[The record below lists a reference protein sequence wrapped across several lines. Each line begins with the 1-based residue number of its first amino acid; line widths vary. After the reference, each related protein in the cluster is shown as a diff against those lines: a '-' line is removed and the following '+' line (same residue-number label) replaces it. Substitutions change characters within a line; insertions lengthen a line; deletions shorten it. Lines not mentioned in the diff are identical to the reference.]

1 MPRLPNDLPARL
13 RKHGLDVEEV
23 PGWQARGHG
32 DFTALEGGLAHHT
45 ATPSKVPGDYPSLR
59 IVRDG
64 RSDLPGPLAQLGLG
78 RSGKVYV
85 IASGVAWH
93 SGTVDDAAY
102 GNRRCVGVEAEAD
115 GYSAWP
121 SDQYAAYVLLWAAL
135 TVEGIVTRPV
145 RGHKE
150 AAIPY
155 GRKPDP
161 NFDMDRMR
169 SDVATKVA
177 EIRKAS
183 TTPAPKAATK
193 ASTAAPFPLAPGHW
207 YGPNDGTWKSHSGV
221 RAADKG
227 IVARIQ
233 KAVGASADG
242 IYGPATKAK
251 VAAWQAAHKLTADGI
266 VGRVTWA
273 ALKP

>member
-1 MPRLPNDLPARL
+1 MRLPSDLPARL

-45 ATPSKVPGDYPSLR
+45 ATPTKVAGDYPSLQ

-64 RSDLPGPLAQLGLG
+64 RSDLPGPLAQIGLG
-78 RSGKVYV
+78 RSGKVYL

-93 SGTVDDAAY
+93 AGKVDDAAY
-102 GNRRCVGVEAEAD
+102 GNFRAVGVEAEAD

-121 SDQYAAYVLLWAAL
+121 AGQYAAYVLLWAAL

-150 AAIPY
+150 AAIPH

-169 SDVATKVA
+169 ADVAAKVA

-183 TTPAPKAATK
+183 TTPAHKVSPK
-193 ASTAAPFPLAPGHW
+193 ASTATPFPLAPGHW
-207 YGPNDGTWKSHSGV
+207 YGVDDKTPRSHSGA
-221 RAADKG
+221 RAADRAQIK
-227 IVARIQ
+227 RIQ
-233 KAVGASADG
+233 AKVGATADG
-242 IYGPATKAK
+242 RIGPRT
-251 VAAWQAAHKLTADGI
+251 AAAIAQWQKAHKLTADQK
-266 VGRVTWA
+266 VGKITWTKMG
-273 ALKP
+273 L